1 MKRDGQQPAGIQSG
15 TSKKEKLPRDM
26 SVKND
31 KGNYR
36 PKQPSEKASGGHTI
50 R

>member
-1 MKRDGQQPAGIQSG
+1 MKRDGQQPAGIVSG
-15 TSKKEKLPRDM
+15 TSKKEKIKETHYGTD
-26 SVKND
+26 K

-36 PKQPSEKASGGHTI
+36 PKKPSEKASNGHVI